1 MQLKLLDF
9 QTKSFDDEF
18 IINMFGMNEKGESF
32 CIEISDYKP
41 CFYCRVP
48 DWYTKHDKQLFL
60 DHIKSKVGPYMSE
73 FIVDCSLIN
82 RRKFD
87 GFDGLREYKF
97 ICLKFKGL
105 SCFHRVKNM
114 WYHEIQSNKPS
125 KFNKKPGFAWVL
137 KKEGYN
143 FKGHYIQL
151 YESNI
156 PPLLRYFHI
165 KNISPSGWIEISNYT
180 EISPK
185 NTTCTYEFNVS
196 AKDIEP
202 IAKETI
208 VPYVIASFDIEANSS
223 HGDFPLPVK
232 DYKKL
237 AQQIVDCFQTVEKKD
252 TLPTLQKCIHSAFG
266 FETMHEID
274 IVYTKRQITIDQADT
289 MFQKWIKQPLRNYV
303 PTETVELHTDLDH
316 GGEDDSD
323 NEAEVAK
330 RIKEYDQES
339 TVIEMLQDKEF
350 DKDSKINELQKGLN
364 SIFPKIKGD
373 QVTYI
378 GTTFVRYGESKP
390 YLNHCIVLGTCSPV
404 DNVVLECYPTEAEV
418 LVAWKNLIQRENP
431 NILIGYNTFG
441 FDYKF
446 MFHRA
451 IETDCIEE
459 FLQLSC
465 TNETCGKYENDVWKI
480 EENTVFLASGEYNL
494 NYIKMPGRLQI
505 DLYTEFRRNY
515 NLSSYTLN
523 NVSAEFIGDSVPK
536 LEHDETNNV
545 TQIFSKNL
553 QGLEQ
558 FNYVMFEE
566 VSHSSDYYKNGK
578 KFKVMEIGKGY
589 FTVEGLIMPDLR
601 KNVRWCL
608 AKDDV
613 DHHDIFNFYK
623 GSDDDRAIIAK
634 YCIQDCNLVHRLFQ
648 KIDLLTELV
657 EMASIC
663 SVPVEFIV
671 MRGQG
676 IKTASLIAKK
686 CRENNILMPV
696 LEKPEFSEGYEG
708 AVVLP
713 PKCGFYFEE
722 PVYVN
727 DYNSLYPSTIIAGN
741 MSMDSLQSVK
751 MYDLQDNL
759 IEEIGVKKHGVYV
772 YDNLPGFTY
781 EDVASDTYK
790 YVRKTPKSAAVKVKS
805 GYMVCRFAH
814 FPNDKKAI
822 IPYVL
827 EMLLKS
833 RKDTKK
839 LMEKE
844 SDPFMKQI
852 YNKRQNA
859 LKITAN
865 SIYGQ
870 CGAPTSMFYNKY
882 VAASCTAGGR
892 QLLNFAK
899 ELIENVYDNRE
910 CDTSF
915 GKVMVKSEYI
925 YGDTDSVFYKLQI
938 TKDGRKLL
946 GKESLAIGMELAVE
960 SGDLATSM
968 LRAPHKL
975 AFEKAIWPFVLF
987 KKKRY
992 IGDYYE
998 ENTEDCYRKNMG
1010 NVLKRRDNC
1019 DLLKDSYG
1027 GTIDILMQEQNIPKA
1042 IAFAKNYM
1050 TRLVNG
1056 EIPIE
1061 KLIITKSL
1069 RSGYKNPNSIAHN
1082 VLANRIGRRDPGNKP
1097 KPGNRMKYLFIKTK
1111 PVKGVKE
1118 LQGDK
1123 IETPEF
1129 VREHK
1134 LAPDYKY
1141 YITNQMM
1148 KPLQQVFALVLDKIP
1163 GFNRQKYEADL
1174 EQYKDLDPDAF
1185 EKKETLLKNKE
1196 IKQLIFSE
1204 FI

>member
-1 MQLKLLDF
+1 
-9 QTKSFDDEF
+9 
-18 IINMFGMNEKGESF
+18 
-32 CIEISDYKP
+32 
-41 CFYCRVP
+41 
-48 DWYTKHDKQLFL
+48 
-60 DHIKSKVGPYMSE
+60 
-73 FIVDCSLIN
+73 
-82 RRKFD
+82 
-87 GFDGLREYKF
+87 
-97 ICLKFKGL
+97 
-105 SCFHRVKNM
+105 
-114 WYHEIQSNKPS
+114 
-125 KFNKKPGFAWVL
+125 
-137 KKEGYN
+137 
-143 FKGHYIQL
+143 
-151 YESNI
+151 
-156 PPLLRYFHI
+156 
-165 KNISPSGWIEISNYT
+165 
-180 EISPK
+180 
-185 NTTCTYEFNVS
+185 
-196 AKDIEP
+196 
-202 IAKETI
+202 
-208 VPYVIASFDIEANSS
+208 
-223 HGDFPLPVK
+223 
-232 DYKKL
+232 
-237 AQQIVDCFQTVEKKD
+237 
-252 TLPTLQKCIHSAFG
+252 
-266 FETMHEID
+266 
-274 IVYTKRQITIDQADT
+274 
-289 MFQKWIKQPLRNYV
+289 
-303 PTETVELHTDLDH
+303 
-316 GGEDDSD
+316 
-323 NEAEVAK
+323 
-330 RIKEYDQES
+330 
-339 TVIEMLQDKEF
+339 
-350 DKDSKINELQKGLN
+350 
-364 SIFPKIKGD
+364 
-373 QVTYI
+373 
-378 GTTFVRYGESKP
+378 
-390 YLNHCIVLGTCSPV
+390 
-404 DNVVLECYPTEAEV
+404 
-418 LVAWKNLIQRENP
+418 
-431 NILIGYNTFG
+431 
-441 FDYKF
+441 

-451 IETDCIEE
+451 IETGCVEE

-465 TNETCGKYENDVWKI
+465 TSDICGKFEHDTWKI

-494 NYIKMPGRLQI
+494 SYIKMPGRLQI

-523 NVSAEFIGDSVPK
+523 NVSAEFIGDDVSK
-536 LEHDETNNV
+536 IEHNENENQTY
-545 TQIFSKNL
+545 IYSKNL

-578 KFKVMEIGKGY
+578 KFKVMELCKNY
-589 FTVEGLIMPDLR
+589 FIVEGLIMPDLK
-601 KNVRWCL
+601 KNIRWCL

-634 YCIQDCNLVHRLFQ
+634 YCIQDCNLVQRLFQ
-648 KIDLLTELV
+648 KIDLLTEVV
-657 EMASIC
+657 EMANIC
-663 SVPVEFIV
+663 SVPIDFIV

-696 LEKPEFSEGYEG
+696 LEKPDFDEGYEG

-741 MSMDSLQSVK
+741 MSMESLQSVK
-751 MYDLQDNL
+751 LYDLQDNL
-759 IEEIGVKKHGVYV
+759 IGEIGVKKNGVYI

-814 FPNDKKAI
+814 FPNDKKAM

-827 EMLLKS
+827 EQLLKA

-844 SDPFMKQI
+844 PDPFMKQI

-892 QLLNFAK
+892 QLLIYAK
-899 ELIENVYDNRE
+899 TLIENVYDNRE
-910 CDTSF
+910 CETSF
-915 GKVMVKSEYI
+915 GKVMVKSEYV

-938 TKDGRKLL
+938 TKDGRKLY

-1010 NVLKRRDNC
+1010 NVLKRRDNAP
-1019 DLLKDSYG
+1019 LLKDVYG
-1027 GTIDILMQEQNIPKA
+1027 GTIDILMKEQDIPKS
-1042 IAFAKNYM
+1042 IEFVKNYM
-1050 TRLVNG
+1050 SKLMSG
-1056 EIPIE
+1056 QISMD

-1069 RSGYKNPNSIAHN
+1069 RSGYKNPN
-1082 VLANRIGRRDPGNKP
+1082 
-1097 KPGNRMKYLFIKTK
+1097 
-1111 PVKGVKE
+1111 
-1118 LQGDK
+1118 
-1123 IETPEF
+1123 
-1129 VREHK
+1129 
-1134 LAPDYKY
+1134 
-1141 YITNQMM
+1141 
-1148 KPLQQVFALVLDKIP
+1148 
-1163 GFNRQKYEADL
+1163 
-1174 EQYKDLDPDAF
+1174 
-1185 EKKETLLKNKE
+1185 
-1196 IKQLIFSE
+1196 
-1204 FI
+1204 